1 MPDEPIED
9 AILTE
14 ARGAYATSR
23 EILGLMQEPV
33 DDPIRAILV
42 ALQRIEDRQQA
53 ILTKLAIMERKLA
66 ERTN

>member
-1 MPDEPIED
+1 MPDELTEN

-14 ARGAYATSR
+14 ARGAHVASR
-23 EILGLMQEPV
+23 EILGLMQEPA
-33 DDPIRAILV
+33 DDPIQAILV

-66 ERTN
+66 EQ

>member
-14 ARGAYATSR
+14 ARGAHATSR
-23 EILGLMQEPV
+23 EILDLMQEPI
-33 DDPIRAILV
+33 DDPIQAILV

-53 ILTKLAIMERKLA
+53 ILTKLAIMERRLA
-66 ERTN
+66 ERTK